1 MRKNLQI
8 VALSLMGAL
17 GLFIGLFIIGETM
30 SDPGGWRGIGLVAL
44 WLVPLLAAVALAWLR
59 PDWAKWLLAVLT
71 VGVTGLLLWSVVA
84 PQPWSD
90 FENRNGP
97 ILAIAVFALAI
108 PLTVLGWRQPL
119 PAGSMLLVLGLTPVV
134 GLLFLAATGGVHGD
148 GAGIPPQAGLVV
160 LSVPLVLV
168 GALLLI
174 AGLSD
179 RGAAP
184 LPPATPPTAR
194 LGGSATGLPKLV

>member
-17 GLFIGLFIIGETM
+17 GLFFGLFIIGETM
-30 SDPGGWRGIGLVAL
+30 SDPGGWRGLGLVAL
-44 WLVPLLAAVALAWLR
+44 WLVPLLAVVAMAWLR
-59 PDWAKWLLAVLT
+59 PEWAKWLLAVLT
-71 VGVTGLLLWSVVA
+71 AAVTGLLLWSVLA

-97 ILAIAVFALAI
+97 ILAVAVFALAI
-108 PLTVLGWRQPL
+108 PLTALGWRQPM
-119 PAGSMLLVLGLTPVV
+119 PAGSMLLVLGLTPVAS
-134 GLLFLAATGGVHGD
+134 LLLLAATGGVHRD
-148 GAGIPPQAGLVV
+148 GVGIPPQAGLVV
-160 LSVPLVLV
+160 LTVPLVVV
-168 GALLLI
+168 GALLVI

-179 RGAAP
+179 GGAKP

-194 LGGSATGLPKLV
+194 LGGSAKVGP

>member
-30 SDPGGWRGIGLVAL
+30 SDPGGWQGVGLVAL
-44 WLVPLLAAVALAWLR
+44 WLVPLLVVVAIAWLR
-59 PDWAKWLLAVLT
+59 PEWAKWLLAALT
-71 VGVTGLLLWSVVA
+71 AGVTGLLLWSVLA

-108 PLTVLGWRQPL
+108 PLTVLGWRQPV
-119 PAGSMLLVLGLTPVV
+119 PAGSMLLVLGLTPVAS
-134 GLLFLAATGGVHGD
+134 LLLLAATGGVHRD

-160 LSVPLVLV
+160 LTVPLVLV
-168 GALLLI
+168 GALLLV

-179 RGAAP
+179 RGAKR
-184 LPPATPPTAR
+184 LPPTTPPVAR
-194 LGGSATGLPKLV
+194 VGGSATGPPKVA